1 MALTDPTTPTLERFR
16 DQTTVVLT
24 SYRRD
29 GTPVDTPVHIAVEGD
44 RAYIRTYA
52 TAFKA
57 RRLRRNPE
65 VVVWTAT
72 GGTRPA
78 LTTLMN
84 PKGVRRTG
92 SGVRARARLLTGDES
107 QRAARVM
114 ARQYPVLH
122 GFLIPWMHRHWYR
135 TQTIEVE
142 LTPVG
147 EPPLE
152 LARAS

>member
-1 MALTDPTTPTLERFR
+1 M
-16 DQTTVVLT
+16 
-24 SYRRD
+24 
-29 GTPVDTPVHIAVEGD
+29 EGD
-44 RAYIRTYA
+44 RAYLRTYA

-65 VVVWTAT
+65 VVVWAAT

-92 SGVRARARLLTGDES
+92 SGVRARARLVAGDES
-107 QRAARVM
+107 ERAARVL
-114 ARQYPVLH
+114 ARKYPVLH
-122 GFLIPWMHRHWYR
+122 GFLIPWMHRHLYR
-135 TQTIEVE
+135 TQTVNVE
-142 LTPVG
+142 LTLAG